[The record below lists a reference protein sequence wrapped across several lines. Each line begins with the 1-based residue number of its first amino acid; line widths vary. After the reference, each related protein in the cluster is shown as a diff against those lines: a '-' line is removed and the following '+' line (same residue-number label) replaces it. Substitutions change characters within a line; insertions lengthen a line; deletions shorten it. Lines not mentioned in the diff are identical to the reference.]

1 VTAGE
6 RGRRGSLPDEEP
18 IRLDLPGGPID
29 ATLRRSPRARRL
41 RLTVDMRRGLIVTV
55 PGGRRADPR
64 VLDAIAPFARER
76 ERWIRRHLAAVDVAR
91 AAAIA
96 RGPFGDGA
104 SMPYRGE
111 PHRVRVSAAAARARR
126 SSVARVGGDAG
137 DEIHVALLPRDVDRL
152 SDVLDAWL
160 RSRARVAIDRAIARH
175 AAALGVAPTAVTV
188 RDQRS
193 RWGSASRTGR
203 LSFSWRLILAPP
215 EALETVVVHELAHL
229 RVFGHDPG
237 FWELVATRA
246 PEHVRWR
253 RWLRQ
258 HAAEL
263 HAALV

>member
-1 VTAGE
+1 M
-6 RGRRGSLPDEEP
+6 
-18 IRLDLPGGPID
+18 RLDLPGGPID
-29 ATLRRSPRARRL
+29 AILRRSPRARRL
-41 RLTVDMRRGLIVTV
+41 RLTVDMRRGLIVTIPV
-55 PGGRRADPR
+55 GRHADPR
-64 VLDAIAPFARER
+64 VLAAVAPFARDR

-91 AAAIA
+91 EAAAT
-96 RGPFGDGA
+96 RGHVGDGA
-104 SMPYRGE
+104 SISYLGE
-111 PHRVRVSAAAARARR
+111 PHRVRLVPVVARARR

-137 DEIHVALLPRDVDRL
+137 DELHVGLVPRDADRL
-152 SDVLDAWL
+152 PDVLEGWFRA
-160 RSRARVAIDRAIARH
+160 RARVAIDRAIARH
-175 AAALGVAPTAVTV
+175 AVALGVAPTAVTV

-203 LSFSWRLILAPP
+203 LSFSWRLVLARP

-229 RVFGHDPG
+229 RAFGHGPG

-263 HAALV
+263 HAALL